1 MRVTARSAG
10 MEEHAVFE
18 HMTGGRALR
27 IGGRLERG
35 LSLSIASLALCLF
48 TVHAPAATLQ
58 VGCEQETVG
67 VPGWTGP
74 LLVTYDGEDS
84 GTLSVKSDHTD
95 LSLDATYRTR
105 PEDGAK
111 VIDGAGEIA
120 ATMPDLALL
129 DACTAARVPADFKD
143 DADFYN
149 VIEHVLPGRDAAE
162 CEPCSDQGDR
172 ARRHLPAGRRN
183 HRDQTHLSD
192 GVDGSRRD
200 HVHRDIPEE
209 LQARRWSLGRRDCL
223 ARS

>member
-111 VIDGAGEIA
+111 VIVGFGEIA

-149 VIEHVLPGRDAAE
+149 VISMSCLGVTQPSANPVPIKATVRVGIFPPDDAIIEIKRTYQTASTGPGGTMYIETFPKNCRLD
-162 CEPCSDQGDR
+162 
-172 ARRHLPAGRRN
+172 AGR
-183 HRDQTHLSD
+183 
-192 GVDGSRRD
+192 
-200 HVHRDIPEE
+200 
-209 LQARRWSLGRRDCL
+209 
-223 ARS
+223 